1 MQYESN
7 LKLRLILPQIQPRS
21 ERAASPARPLTNGS
35 LLRIINLMRND
46 RAGMEGSVGS
56 RNVRLKITEI
66 PRQAPDTPR
75 HIQYVRHNNARWR
88 ERISF
93 STPAGGTKTASLRPI
108 LSTIMMDALC
118 STADLFQMVCMNL
131 SAFIWMCMLTLF
143 FYGKGKSCRLWTVIC
158 TVLSPR

>member
-1 MQYESN
+1 MLPGCMQQESN

-66 PRQAPDTPR
+66 PPSSTGHTPPYTYAQQCSMEGKNFLFYAGWR
-75 HIQYVRHNNARWR
+75 HKDRVSSSHLVDDHDGCLVQHR
-88 ERISF
+88 
-93 STPAGGTKTASLRPI
+93 
-108 LSTIMMDALC
+108 
-118 STADLFQMVCMNL
+118 
-131 SAFIWMCMLTLF
+131 
-143 FYGKGKSCRLWTVIC
+143 
-158 TVLSPR
+158 